1 MVKHKGL
8 DIIQKTRDDYNTIA
22 EAFSD
27 TRQHAGELTQFRP
40 FLAEGQYILDWGCG
54 NGRLLY
60 LLKDHDV
67 HYFGVDQSQGLLK
80 QAKKNPL
87 VEFQDAKFFCTA
99 HKDKKFDD
107 DYFDLVFMIASFHHL
122 PDEKTRLAQLKK
134 TYKEMKPGSRIIM
147 TNWNLESDWAKA
159 KYKKDWEKIDEGDF
173 LIPWK
178 SKDGAIIVQ
187 RYYHHFEKQELED
200 LVLKAGFKIEKL
212 SFATNGEWTDKK
224 AGKNLVLIAKK
235 A

>member
-1 MVKHKGL
+1 
-8 DIIQKTRDDYNTIA
+8 
-22 EAFSD
+22 
-27 TRQHAGELTQFRP
+27 
-40 FLAEGQYILDWGCG
+40 
-54 NGRLLY
+54 
-60 LLKDHDV
+60 
-67 HYFGVDQSQGLLK
+67 
-80 QAKKNPL
+80 
-87 VEFQDAKFFCTA
+87 
-99 HKDKKFDD
+99 
-107 DYFDLVFMIASFHHL
+107 MIASFHHL